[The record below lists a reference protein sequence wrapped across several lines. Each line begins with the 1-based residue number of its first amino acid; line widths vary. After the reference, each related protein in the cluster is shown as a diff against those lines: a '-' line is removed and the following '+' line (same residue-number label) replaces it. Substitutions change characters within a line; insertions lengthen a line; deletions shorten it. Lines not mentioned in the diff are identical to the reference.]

1 MSATNQTSNYDLP
14 LFIGTDKPSWLGDFN
29 GAMNAIDTAIKG
41 RADDIS
47 SLETRMTA
55 TETVANTA
63 SSNAST
69 ALTNASNAATAASSA
84 QSTADSAA
92 TAASAA
98 QTTANTGVSNAAT
111 AQSTANTANSTAQS
125 ALTLA
130 NSNAADLAKLNLT
143 EFTTVSNAAIT
154 STYGTV
160 DTTQTV
166 IQTATNSNGT
176 IGKLYGR
183 LVINSVG
190 NSNNCV
196 VTFPSDFRPSEQITI
211 NGACLKVTSTSGGII
226 GIVVQAMTIAT
237 NGTVTLT
244 LYNESTY
251 TQFIINFIACMLY
264 MTNFGDVE

>member
-1 MSATNQTSNYDLP
+1 MSATNQTTNYDLP

-41 RADDIS
+41 RADSIS
-47 SLETRMTA
+47 SLESRMTA

-63 SSNAST
+63 SNNAST
-69 ALTNASNAATAASSA
+69 ALTNASNAANAASSA
-84 QSTADSAA
+84 QSTADSAS

-98 QTTANTGVSNAAT
+98 QTTANTGVNNAAT

-143 EFTTVSNAAIT
+143 EFSTISNSNIT
-154 STYGTV
+154 SSYGTI
-160 DTTQTV
+160 DSSQTHL
-166 IQTATNSNGT
+166 QTATNANGT
-176 IGKLYGR
+176 VGKLYGII
-183 LVINSVG
+183 LINNVG

-196 VTFPSDFRPSEQITI
+196 VSFPSDFRPSEQITI
-211 NGACLKVTSTSGGII
+211 NGACLKVTQNSGGII
-226 GIVVQAMTIAT
+226 SVVVQAMTIAT
-237 NGTVTLT
+237 NGTVTLS

-251 TQFIINFIACMLY
+251 TQFIINFMACILY